1 LRAAFFGGNKPEALI
16 FDLDGTLA
24 DSAPDIH
31 RSLNAVLSRSGLP
44 LLELRTVTLMIGG
57 GPEVLVR
64 RALGELGL
72 AAESD
77 EIKRLTASFQHTY
90 LEQGNTL
97 TTLFRGAVDCLDHLA
112 RQDIPIGLCS
122 NKPEHIC
129 HQLLLDLDIRR
140 FFDAIQG
147 SGTGLPMKPHPAALL
162 AILRRLGAAPERALY
177 VGDSKT
183 DVETARAAGVAV
195 ALVKCGYSAAPATT
209 LGADWVVECLSEI
222 PSIWQSL

>member
-1 LRAAFFGGNKPEALI
+1 MKAVCFDGKKPEALI

-31 RSLNAVLSRSGLP
+31 RSLNAVLGHSGLP
-44 LLELRTVTLMIGG
+44 LLDFNAVKLMIGG
-57 GPEVLVR
+57 GPEILVR
-64 RALGELGL
+64 KALGELGL
-72 AAESD
+72 VLEPD
-77 EIKRLTASFQHTY
+77 EIRHLSMSFEHTY
-90 LEQGNTL
+90 LEQGNAL
-97 TTLFRGAVDCLDHLA
+97 TPLFRGAVDCLDHLA

-129 HQLLLDLDIRR
+129 HQLLLNLDIRR

-147 SGTGLPMKPHPAALL
+147 SGTGLPTKPHPEALL
-162 AILRRLGAAPERALY
+162 AILHRLGARPERALY

-183 DVETARAAGVAV
+183 DVETARAGGVPV

-209 LGADWVVECLSEI
+209 LGADWVVEGLWEI

>member
-1 LRAAFFGGNKPEALI
+1 LRAACFGGKNPEALI

-44 LLELRTVTLMIGG
+44 LLELKAVTLMIGG

-64 RALGELGL
+64 KALRELGL
-72 AAESD
+72 VLEPD
-77 EIKRLTASFQHTY
+77 EIRHLSMSFQHTY
-90 LEQGNTL
+90 LEQGNAL
-97 TTLFRGAVDCLDHLA
+97 TSLFRGAVDCLDHLA
-112 RQDIPIGLCS
+112 RHEIPIGLCS
-122 NKPEHIC
+122 NKPGHIC
-129 HQLLLDLDIRR
+129 HQLLLDLEIRS

-147 SGTGLPMKPHPAALL
+147 SGTGLPTKPHPAALL
-162 AILRRLGAAPERALY
+162 AILHRLGARPERALY

-183 DVETARAAGVAV
+183 DVETARAAGVPV
-195 ALVKCGYSAAPATT
+195 ALVKYGYTAAPATT
-209 LGADWVVECLSEI
+209 LGADWVVEGLWEI

>member
-1 LRAAFFGGNKPEALI
+1 MRAACFGGKNPEALI

-44 LLELRTVTLMIGG
+44 LLELKAVTLMIGG

-64 RALGELGL
+64 KALRELGL
-72 AAESD
+72 VLEPD
-77 EIKRLTASFQHTY
+77 EIRHLSMSFQHTY
-90 LEQGNTL
+90 LEQGNAL
-97 TTLFRGAVDCLDHLA
+97 TSLFRGAVDCLDHLA
-112 RQDIPIGLCS
+112 RHEIPIGLCS
-122 NKPEHIC
+122 NKPGHIC
-129 HQLLLDLDIRR
+129 HQLLLDLEIRS

-147 SGTGLPMKPHPAALL
+147 SGSALPTKPHPATLL
-162 AILRRLGAAPERALY
+162 AILCRLGAAPERALY

-183 DVETARAAGVAV
+183 DVETARAAGVPV
-195 ALVKCGYSAAPATT
+195 ALVECGYSAAPATT

>member
-1 LRAAFFGGNKPEALI
+1 MKAVCFDGKKPEALI

-31 RSLNAVLSRSGLP
+31 RSLNAVLGHSGLP
-44 LLELRTVTLMIGG
+44 LLELNAVKLMIGG

-64 RALGELGL
+64 KALGELSL
-72 AAESD
+72 VAESD
-77 EIKRLTASFQHTY
+77 EIKRLSMSFEHTY
-90 LEQGNTL
+90 LEQGNAL

-129 HQLLLDLDIRR
+129 HQLLLDLDIRM

-147 SGTGLPMKPHPAALL
+147 SGTGLPTKPHPEALL
-162 AILRRLGAAPERALY
+162 AILHRLGAAPERALY

-183 DVETARAAGVAV
+183 DVETAGAAGVPV
-195 ALVKCGYSAAPATT
+195 ALVESGYTAAPATT
-209 LGADWVVECLSEI
+209 LGADWVVEGLWEI
-222 PSIWQSL
+222 PSIWQ

>member
-1 LRAAFFGGNKPEALI
+1 LSAACFGGKKPEALI

-31 RSLNAVLSRSGLP
+31 RSLNAVLGRSGLP
-44 LLELRTVTLMIGG
+44 LLELKAVTLMIGG
-57 GPEVLVR
+57 GSEVLVR
-64 RALGELGL
+64 KALGELGL
-72 AAESD
+72 VLEPD
-77 EIKRLTASFQHTY
+77 EIRHLSMSFEHTY
-90 LEQGNTL
+90 LEQGNAL
-97 TTLFRGAVDCLDHLA
+97 TPLFRGAVDCLDHLA

-129 HQLLLDLDIRR
+129 HQLLLNLDIRR

-147 SGTGLPMKPHPAALL
+147 SGTGLPTKPHPEALL
-162 AILRRLGAAPERALY
+162 AILHRLGARPERALY

-183 DVETARAAGVAV
+183 DVETARAGGVPV

-209 LGADWVVECLSEI
+209 LGADWVVEGLWEI